1 MQGCHQSSIYK
12 NAISGKYNKVKCSK
26 RYALFQ
32 CFLFHI
38 SGVSMYTFV
47 WLRNPEVIWTA
58 SSCSPLYPIYLS
70 ILLIVFPKLHKVIT
84 IFPVAITVIL
94 A

>member
-26 RYALFQ
+26 RYAPFQ

-38 SGVSMYTFV
+38 SGVFMYTLV

-58 SSCSPLYPIYLS
+58 YSCSHFHPIYLS

-84 IFPVAITVIL
+84 IFPVTTTVTL